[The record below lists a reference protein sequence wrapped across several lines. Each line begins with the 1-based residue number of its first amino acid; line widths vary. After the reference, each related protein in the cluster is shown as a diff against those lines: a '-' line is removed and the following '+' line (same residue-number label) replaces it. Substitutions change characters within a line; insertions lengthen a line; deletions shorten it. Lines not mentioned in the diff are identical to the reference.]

1 MKIAIIETG
10 APPQSLRARHPAYP
24 AMFERLL
31 GPMAPRISFSTFAP
45 DALPPIGAF
54 DGLLL
59 TGSSA
64 GVYEG
69 HDWIAPL
76 EALIRAAA
84 DAAKPSVG
92 VCFGHQIM
100 AQAFGGDV
108 RKSDKGWGVGLHDYE
123 VLAHAP
129 WMEPAPSRI
138 ACAVSHQDQ
147 VLTAPKSA
155 RRLAGSPF
163 CENAVLAYDHAPAI
177 SFQMH
182 PEFDHAYAADLYQA
196 RRERIGEG
204 LAADA
209 LASLRARSDRELI
222 GRWIANF
229 YMLNHR

>member
-10 APPQSLRARHPAYP
+10 APPQSLRAKHPGYP

-31 GPMAPRISFSTFAP
+31 GPLAPRTSFSTLSV
-45 DALPPIGAF
+45 DALPSISAF

-59 TGSSA
+59 TGSPA

-84 DAAKPSVG
+84 EAKKPTVG

-100 AQAFGGDV
+100 AQAFGGEV

-123 VLAHAP
+123 VFAPDP
-129 WMEPAPSRI
+129 WMSPASSRI
-138 ACAVSHQDQ
+138 ACVVSHQDQ
-147 VLTAPKSA
+147 VLAPPKSA
-155 RRLAGSPF
+155 RRLAGSAF
-163 CENAVLAYDHAPAI
+163 CEYAILAYDHAPAI

-182 PEFDHAYAADLYQA
+182 PEFDHAFAADLYRA
-196 RRERIGEG
+196 RQERIGET

-209 LASLRARSDRELI
+209 LSSLRRRSDRELI
-222 GRWIANF
+222 GQWIANF
-229 YMLNHR
+229 YQRHAR